1 VLPSNGLGA
10 SQAFVL
16 KSTALVNNK
25 AVDPLQPPCMV
36 EMEVFLFDEA
46 TNVTIGDLAS
56 FTVLPAL
63 TKVTLRVSS
72 WPWLSAGDN
81 SSSRLEV
88 RLAVSPAFTNVAYPS
103 PPPVEEPVA
112 SRRQEASSSGLTSL
126 LLSGQRSS
134 DGKRA
139 LTTEVRFV
147 SVVEL
152 DGVVQAPSGGARA
165 PVEFGADVE
174 SSSLVL
180 SFGYFAANMSYDPGT
195 NSAPKLTP
203 VTAGP

>member
-25 AVDPLQPPCMV
+25 AMDPLQPPCMV

-63 TKVTLRVSS
+63 TKVALSVSL
-72 WPWLSAGDN
+72 WPWLSTGDN

-88 RLAVSPAFTNVAYPS
+88 RLAVSPAFTKVTYPS
-103 PPPVEEPVA
+103 PPPVEEEPVA
-112 SRRQEASSSGLTSL
+112 TKRVQEASSSGLTSL
-126 LLSGQRSS
+126 LLGGQRSS

-152 DGVVQAPSGGARA
+152 DGVVVQAPSGGGRA

-180 SFGYFAANMSYDPGT
+180 SFGHFAANMSYDPVRILPPQG
-195 NSAPKLTP
+195 
-203 VTAGP
+203 